1 MTQTTTSLATLPD
14 PTLVEEQ
21 PGINFRFD
29 RRSWIAIAVA
39 SIVCGLAAMLYTFT
53 LAPHYE
59 VTREYL
65 VVSTSNVSDNDT
77 LVTTLQIL
85 MTDRGFAAEL
95 REQSGVDLPV
105 EQITGMIVV
114 ERPAGSALLTVTVS
128 AADLS
133 TAKKLSESVLPTLKN
148 VIDRN
153 QRNTPI
159 ELRIPGPLLREIYGV
174 PKQEVVYTSWY
185 SGLLGGLVVGFMV
198 AFAVVAI
205 RARRQPVVGT
215 AREVGDALD
224 LPVLAAVP
232 TIGEG
237 RRANPQDA
245 VLGLLAAIERLG
257 AKGPIHRLVVVG
269 PEASLER
276 SKLLLAL
283 GCAIARN
290 FDQPVALVDA
300 DLEHGFL
307 TKLVGATDEPGLA
320 ECLTGELR
328 ADQTLLRMENGHAP
342 AMFEGM
348 VPPAGMMRVMPAGL
362 NRGGSLLRMRSSLHQ
377 VLGALSG
384 RYVVL
389 IDGPAVPGPVPSTQ
403 LLSLADATIVVVTE
417 GSTAVRDTRFTGDAI
432 RVHVTGPAGAVVLK
446 R

>member
-1 MTQTTTSLATLPD
+1 MTQTTTSLVTLPD

-21 PGINFRFD
+21 PGISFRFD
-29 RRSWIAIAVA
+29 KRSWIAIGVA
-39 SIVCGLAAMLYTFT
+39 SVVCGLAAMFYTFT

-85 MTDRGFAAEL
+85 MIDRGFAAEL
-95 REQSGVDLPV
+95 KQQSGVDLPV
-105 EQITGMIVV
+105 EQITGMIAVN
-114 ERPAGSALLTVTVS
+114 RPSGSALLTVTVS
-128 AADLS
+128 ASDLA
-133 TAKKLSESVLPTLKN
+133 TAKKLSESVLPTLTN
-148 VIDRN
+148 VIERN

-159 ELRIPGPLLREIYGV
+159 ELRIPGPLLREIYGI

-185 SGLLGGLVVGFMV
+185 SGLLGGLLVGFMV
-198 AFAVVAI
+198 SFAVVAI